1 MKVYQNDI
9 ELFRMHTPE
18 KLYFLHLFVVAGRSN
33 MPRVYGNVD
42 DSTLHLVDEQA
53 GAKGLNRS
61 EWVSKAI
68 DTYLHLS
75 DAEVKTQEIQ
85 QQATERAQH
94 IAHLEELLRVR
105 ESEIQ
110 HLRSMTNDLRSLA
123 DTMASKIPALPPGPE
138 EIKEKG
144 KWWQFWR

>member
-1 MKVYQNDI
+1 
-9 ELFRMHTPE
+9 
-18 KLYFLHLFVVAGRSN
+18 

-42 DSTLHLVDEQA
+42 DSTLHLIDEQA
-53 GAKGLNRS
+53 GAKGFNRS

-85 QQATERAQH
+85 HQATERAQH

-110 HLRSMTNDLRSLA
+110 HLRSLTNDLRSLA
-123 DTMASKIPALPPGPE
+123 DNMATKIPALPPSQE
-138 EIKEKG
+138 EARAKS
-144 KWWQFWR
+144 WWRFWK

>member
-1 MKVYQNDI
+1 M
-9 ELFRMHTPE
+9 
-18 KLYFLHLFVVAGRSN
+18 S
-33 MPRVYGNVD
+33 RVYGNVD
-42 DSTLHLVDEQA
+42 DVTLHRIDEQA

-75 DAEVKTQEIQ
+75 DAEAKTQEIQ

-110 HLRSMTNDLRSLA
+110 HLRSLTNDLRSLVDVTVA
-123 DTMASKIPALPPGPE
+123 KLPALPPSQE
-138 EIKEKG
+138 EAKKKG
-144 KWWQFWR
+144 WWQFWR

>member
-1 MKVYQNDI
+1 
-9 ELFRMHTPE
+9 MHTPE
-18 KLYFLHLFVVAGRSN
+18 KLYFLHLIVVAGRSS
-33 MPRVYGNVD
+33 MSRVYGNVD
-42 DSTLHLVDEQA
+42 EATVHLIDDLA
-53 GAKGLNRS
+53 GKAGLNRS
-61 EWVSKAI
+61 EWISKAI

-110 HLRSMTNDLRSLA
+110 HLRNLTNDLRSLA
-123 DTMASKIPALPPGPE
+123 DNMASKIPALPPGQE
-138 EIKEKG
+138 EARAKS
-144 KWWQFWR
+144 WWRFWR

>member
-1 MKVYQNDI
+1 
-9 ELFRMHTPE
+9 
-18 KLYFLHLFVVAGRSN
+18 

-42 DSTLHLVDEQA
+42 DSTLHLIDEQA
-53 GAKGLNRS
+53 GAKGFNRS

-110 HLRSMTNDLRSLA
+110 HLRSLTNDLRSLA
-123 DTMASKIPALPPGPE
+123 DNMAAKIPALPPGPE